1 MSEETTGQTP
11 DSEPAA
17 DEQPYDWEKCTVR
30 FSITFLPGDGDE
42 GGRQII
48 LGCNTHRDPPLIET
62 IREAGLG
69 TLPPVIAGMLEELKR
84 RLPQQAEI
92 AESRR
97 QAEAA
102 AAEKL
107 ELQQRQTKEKIEA
120 ARQRSRAKNDRR
132 PAPAPAPA
140 LVQGSVQSETL
151 FDLGASSPAEQ
162 TDTAEPAGAK
172 QPSLFN

>member
-1 MSEETTGQTP
+1 MSEETTGQTS
-11 DSEPAA
+11 DSETAA

-30 FSITFLPGDGDE
+30 LSITFLPGDGGE

-48 LGCNTHRDPPLIET
+48 LGCNMHRDPPLIET
-62 IREAGLG
+62 IRETGLG
-69 TLPPVIAGMLEELKR
+69 TLPPMISGMLEELKR

-97 QAEAA
+97 QTEAA

-107 ELQQRQTKEKIEA
+107 ELQRRQTKEKIEA
-120 ARQRSRAKNDRR
+120 ARQRSRAKYDRQS
-132 PAPAPAPA
+132 APVP
-140 LVQGSVQSETL
+140 VQGSVQSETL

-162 TDTAEPAGAK
+162 TDTTEPAGAK